1 MMQTIAFHPA
11 FFSSALLVS
20 SRKRKLFLVSL
31 RSSEQEKTVKKQ
43 KLFSPPVVCRRVRL
57 CVARP
62 RPSRGRRFR
71 PLGVSPRAP
80 PAPVCIPVPPL
91 TFLVAASP
99 RVKSNVNPFEFE
111 DVGTTWYYFDLT
123 WAYVYLCQTFRMDI
137 GQLQCSMRKK
147 YGHLVKKLGFFYGQY
162 LTPYWIKM

>member
-1 MMQTIAFHPA
+1 MMQTMAFYPA

-20 SRKRKLFLVSL
+20 SRKRKLFSVSL

-62 RPSRGRRFR
+62 RPSRARRFR

-91 TFLVAASP
+91 SFLVAASP
-99 RVKSNVNPFEFE
+99 RHALMFISLKASHWTLCNVILKDYE
-111 DVGTTWYYFDLT
+111 
-123 WAYVYLCQTFRMDI
+123 I
-137 GQLQCSMRKK
+137 
-147 YGHLVKKLGFFYGQY
+147 
-162 LTPYWIKM
+162 